1 MKTLNRSNVTNL
13 PAYPERILQFGEG
26 NFLRSFTDWM
36 VNRMNKTVGFNSGVT
51 VVQPIERGMV
61 DMLNAQEGLYHVCLK
76 GMKNGQPVKE
86 AELIDCINRGIN
98 PYTDFDSYREV
109 IDNPE
114 LRFVISNTTE
124 AGIVFDKNDRADM
137 QPQQSFPGKM
147 TALLYQRFKTFEG
160 DPSKGLSIIAC
171 ELIDRNADFL
181 KKYVL
186 QHAENWK
193 LETEFIDW
201 VETSCAFC
209 NSLVDRIVPGFPKEN
224 IKEIQQEIGFEDN
237 LVTEAEYFHLWVIEG
252 PEWVQKEFPAQEAG
266 LEVKFVK
273 DMTRYR
279 EQKVR
284 VLNGCHTG
292 SFATSLL
299 YGLPTVRESIENLEI
314 GRFMKEM
321 VYEEILT
328 GIPGNRNELE
338 AFATKIL
345 ERFYNPYIRHEWK
358 SIALNAMSKWE
369 TRNLPSLLDYFEKED
384 RLPQK
389 LVFSLAASI
398 AYYRGSVDGIAY
410 TLNDDQWILDFY
422 REVWDAYDGTPEGM
436 HQLTSKVLNLK
447 QLWKKDL
454 NQVSGLTEAVAGYL
468 YLMEKAG
475 MKLAVKSVLGKKNPK
490 KKVA

>member
-1 MKTLNRSNVTNL
+1 METLNRSNVTDL
-13 PAYPERILQFGEG
+13 PVYPERILQFGEG
-26 NFLRSFTDWM
+26 NFLRSFADWM
-36 VNRMNKTVGFNSGVT
+36 VNRMNKTVGFNSGIT
-51 VVQPIERGMV
+51 VIQPIERGMV
-61 DMLNAQEGLYHVCLK
+61 EMLNAQDGLYHVCLK

-86 AELIDCINRGIN
+86 TELIDCINRGIN
-98 PYTDFDSYREV
+98 PYTDFDAYREV
-109 IDNPE
+109 IDHPE

-124 AGIVFDKNDRADM
+124 AGIVFDENDRADM

-160 DPSKGLSIIAC
+160 DPSKGLIIIAC

-201 VETSCAFC
+201 LEKSCAFC
-209 NSLVDRIVPGFPKEN
+209 NSLVDRIVPGFPKET
-224 IKEIQQEIGFEDN
+224 IREIQQELGYEDN
-237 LVTEAEYFHLWVIEG
+237 LVTEGEYFHLWVIEG

-266 LEVKFVK
+266 LEVKFVN

-314 GRFMKEM
+314 GRYMKEM
-321 VYEEILT
+321 VYDEILV
-328 GIPGNRNELE
+328 GIPGNREDLE

-345 ERFYNPYIRHEWK
+345 ERFYNPYIRHEWR

-369 TRNLPSLLDYFEKED
+369 TRNLPSLLDYFEKEG

-398 AYYRGSVDGIAY
+398 AYYKGNVDGVPY
-410 TLNDDQWILDFY
+410 PLNDDQWILDFY
-422 REVWDAYDGTPEGM
+422 REVWQGYDGTPEGM
-436 HQLTSKVLNLK
+436 HQLTSKVLSLK
-447 QLWKKDL
+447 RLWKNDL
-454 NQVSGLTEAVAGYL
+454 NQVTGLTEAIAGYL
-468 YLMEKAG
+468 YLIEQAG
-475 MKLAVKSVLGKKNPK
+475 MKVAVKSVLKKKDPE